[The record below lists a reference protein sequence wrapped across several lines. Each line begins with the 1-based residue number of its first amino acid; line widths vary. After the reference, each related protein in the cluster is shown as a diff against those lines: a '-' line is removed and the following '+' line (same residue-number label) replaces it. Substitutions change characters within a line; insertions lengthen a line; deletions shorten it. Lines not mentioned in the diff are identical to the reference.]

1 MEINVKPGAD
11 TVAVI
16 AEPGALVFATRKEWR
31 ELPESCLDEISHY
44 ETEKVFKG
52 TYSVFFL
59 LRNMNPVEY
68 LKTPGTAFR
77 LVKVSMDE
85 DGKQAFS
92 VMDLSAAEGH
102 QLTLNQLTL
111 WD

>member
-1 MEINVKPGAD
+1 MEINVKPAAY

-16 AEPGALVFATRKEWR
+16 AEPGALTFATRKEWR
-31 ELPESCLDEISHY
+31 ELPESCLDELSHY

-52 TYSVFFL
+52 TGSVFFL
-59 LRNMNPVEY
+59 LRNMNPVEF
-68 LKTPGTAFR
+68 LKKSGISFR

-92 VMDLSAAEGH
+92 VMDLSEAEGH
-102 QLTLNQLTL
+102 QLVMNQLTL